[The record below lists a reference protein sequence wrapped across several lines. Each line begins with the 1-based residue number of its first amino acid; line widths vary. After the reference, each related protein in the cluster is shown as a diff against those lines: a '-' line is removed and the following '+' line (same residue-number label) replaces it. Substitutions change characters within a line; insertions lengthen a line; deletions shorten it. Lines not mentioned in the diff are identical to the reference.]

1 MFLLEVSNGVGF
13 LYRFSP
19 FFTFFHLLFLRNF
32 VYDES
37 LIHLVP
43 SSMSLMLEFVLAS
56 CPVSL
61 LYRWIAVVNK
71 ERKGEERTKNCMAFP
86 IPDRVKRLWDEWNL
100 RAAVLISLFFQVV
113 LICCAASR

>member
-1 MFLLEVSNGVGF
+1 MFLLEVSNGV
-13 LYRFSP
+13 LIQI
-19 FFTFFHLLFLRNF
+19 FTFFHLLFLRNF

-61 LYRWIAVVNK
+61 LYSWIAIVNK
-71 ERKGEERTKNCMAFP
+71 ERKGEERTKKLHGLP
-86 IPDRVKRLWDEWNL
+86 H
-100 RAAVLISLFFQVV
+100 
-113 LICCAASR
+113 SRQSKEAMG